1 MLNAISRKPIDD
13 DDDDEGDDDDVV
25 LGTTRRPAPVF
36 QDTFPYLPPSHYPP
50 NGIAPD
56 RGIDESSMLYDAAYP
71 PDIALID
78 QYAHF
83 GPSYQQYL
91 QQQTTSSTSRSDS
104 NAVDEGDGTLKRG
117 DDPQDLS
124 SNAFPVNLGFAAA
137 GCNPS
142 TSQSKPI
149 PTRGGVPALF
159 DDSGDEPPLAVGSV
173 DSLHT
178 LPMQRLPAAL
188 AAAARLGSREM
199 PPLTESQLR
208 ELFSRE
214 PELATLQGFDPAAA
228 FPYSP
233 NGSALAAHPNYFSA
247 AYPELNSNF
256 TAGAGSGLHVALAG
270 DLGDVGAVG
279 DARVEYIDDVE
290 AGSTSA
296 GDMDLDEQRVDE
308 SPEPGAGAGGDEH
321 DEDEKAQAGSDEDEQ
336 EDPRD
341 YVKGICTVV
350 GGGGEAH
357 DALAR

>member
-1 MLNAISRKPIDD
+1 MLNAISRKLIDD

-25 LGTTRRPAPVF
+25 VGTTRRPAPVF
-36 QDTFPYLPPSHYPP
+36 QDTFPYLPPSHYPL
-50 NGIAPD
+50 NGFVPD

-78 QYAHF
+78 KYAHF
-83 GPSYQQYL
+83 GPSYQQYV

-117 DDPQDLS
+117 DDPQDRS

-137 GCNPS
+137 GYNS
-142 TSQSKPI
+142 IAASQSKPI

-159 DDSGDEPPLAVGSV
+159 DDSGDDPPLAVGSV

-188 AAAARLGSREM
+188 AAAGRLGSRDM

-214 PELATLQGFDPAAA
+214 PELASLQGFDPAAA
-228 FPYSP
+228 AAAFPYSS

-247 AYPELNSNF
+247 AYPELDSTI
-256 TAGAGSGLHVALAG
+256 TAGAGNGHVAAAG
-270 DLGDVGAVG
+270 VLGDVGAVG
-279 DARVEYIDDVE
+279 EARVEYIDDVE

-296 GDMDLDEQRVDE
+296 GDMDLDEERVDE
-308 SPEPGAGAGGDEH
+308 SPEPGAGADGDEH
-321 DEDEKAQAGSDEDEQ
+321 DEDEKAQAGSDEVEQ

-341 YVKGICTVV
+341 YVKGICSCTSVM
-350 GGGGEAH
+350 H
-357 DALAR
+357 MT